1 MDEIRFF
8 EAVRQSAAQE
18 AMALS
23 GAYLL
28 HGEEEYSKEQAVR
41 QAAALPAEAA
51 RALNVQRL
59 DAPAAADVQA
69 ACETLPFF
77 DRCRVVIVR
86 DLPAP
91 EEAALAAYAP
101 AVPETALLLV
111 VQRGAA
117 AKTSPLFKALA
128 PERAVEFP
136 RCDEARAAAFLK
148 KRAASRGVSLPPAAA
163 RRLIAM
169 VGTDLAALESAL
181 FLTADYVGPGGAVTE
196 EALAR
201 CVTPDV
207 EYRVFDLL
215 ALLLAGDRRR
225 GYAMLH
231 GMLQSGESA
240 LGLASFLEGRVRQM
254 LSARQLLASGMTEAA
269 GGQGARRQPVCGEKD
284 RAGRAPRRRCMAAP
298 RGAGLCGRGRAGQA
312 GPAARARRAAAGRI
326 PDVLRGAPRA
336 CFSTTSE
343 RRNDMLK
350 YIVLF
355 KFRDPE
361 ECLPT
366 VIEKLHSMEGVIPEI
381 LSMETG
387 ADIWHNGAR
396 SYDLALTCTFRDMD
410 AVAVYDRHPY
420 HEKMREYIYAH
431 RVDGKT
437 VIYEVPDGE

>member
-1 MDEIRFF
+1 MGGRRSRGAPRGNPAGAAQAARVARRDAFLYNGGMDEMRFF

-77 DRCRVVIVR
+77 DRCRVVVVR

-269 GGQGARRQPVCGEKD
+269 
-284 RAGRAPRRRCMAAP
+284 
-298 RGAGLCGRGRAGQA
+298 
-312 GPAARARRAAAGRI
+312 AARALGGSPYAAKKTVQAARRADDAWLRRAVQAFAGV
-326 PDVLRGAPRA
+326 DAQVKQGLLR
-336 CFSTTSE
+336 E
-343 RRNDMLK
+343 RD
-350 YIVLF
+350 
-355 KFRDPE
+355 
-361 ECLPT
+361 
-366 VIEKLHSMEGVIPEI
+366 
-381 LSMETG
+381 
-387 ADIWHNGAR
+387 
-396 SYDLALTCTFRDMD
+396 ALLL
-410 AVAVYDRHPY
+410 AVYR
-420 HEKMREYIYAH
+420 
-431 RVDGKT
+431 T
-437 VIYEVPDGE
+437 F